1 MKKVSLQVIAQKA
14 EVSMTTASMVLNG
27 KGDKHKINKAT
38 QDKVLRIA
46 KELNYRPNAS
56 ARNLSRGKTMTI
68 GLVVPNIADSYY
80 SSIAFHLEQQLA
92 DSEYHILLGSSL
104 EDPLKEEEL
113 INAFLARQVDALL
126 VATTQQNLTLLE
138 KVNDSG
144 IPVVLFD
151 RHYPDSSLPYII
163 VDNYTGI
170 NKLVNLLYR
179 SGHKAIGYIGL
190 DLDLHAIHE
199 RQRGYLENYVER
211 FNMQTNY
218 MKIIEYDNYAEACHQ
233 AVSELLT
240 SGVKAIIF
248 ETHYL
253 TLHGIKQL
261 VELDIKYPD
270 AVSIA
275 SFGDHEVFSI
285 FSPTITA
292 IDQPV
297 KRIAKECLR
306 VVFSQMTKNKIDH
319 ATQIKL
325 EPELIIRNS

>member
-1 MKKVSLQVIAQKA
+1 MKRVSLAIIAKKA

-46 KELNYRPNAS
+46 KELNYRPNVS

-68 GLVVPNIADSYY
+68 GLIVPNIADSYY

-92 DSEYHILLGSSL
+92 NSEYHLLVGSSL
-104 EDPLKEEEL
+104 EDQAKEEEL

-126 VATTQQNLTLLE
+126 VATTQQNLELLE
-138 KVNDSG
+138 KVNASG
-144 IPVVLFD
+144 TPVVLFD
-151 RHYPDSSLPYII
+151 RHYPDSQLPYII

-170 NKLVNLLYR
+170 TKLVNHLYR
-179 SGHKAIGYIGL
+179 NGHKAIGYIGL

-199 RQRGYLENYVER
+199 RQRGYVENYIDR
-211 FNMQTNY
+211 FNMQNNY
-218 MKIIEYDNYAEACHQ
+218 MRIIEYDNYAEACHQ
-233 AVSELLT
+233 AVTELLT

-261 VELDIKYPD
+261 VESGVKYPD
-270 AVSIA
+270 TVSVA

-285 FSPTITA
+285 FSPNITA

-297 KRIAKECLR
+297 ERIAKECLK
-306 VVFSQMTKNKIDH
+306 VVFAKMTKSESV
-319 ATQIKL
+319 TQIKL

>member
-27 KGDKHKINKAT
+27 KGDKHKINKTT

-68 GLVVPNIADSYY
+68 GIIVPNIADSYY
-80 SSIAFHLEQQLA
+80 SSIAFHLEQELA
-92 DSEYHILLGSSL
+92 HSEYHLLLGSSL
-104 EDPLKEEEL
+104 EDQAKEEEL

-126 VATTQQNLTLLE
+126 VATTQQNLELLE
-138 KVNDSG
+138 KVNNSG

-151 RHYPDSSLPYII
+151 RHHPNSQLPYII
-163 VDNYTGI
+163 VDNYAGI
-170 NKLVNLLYR
+170 KKLVDHLYQ

-199 RQRGYLENYVER
+199 RQRAYRENYMDR

-218 MKIIEYDNYAEACHQ
+218 MRAIEYDNYAESCQQ

-240 SGVKAIIF
+240 LGVKAIIF

-261 VELDIKYPD
+261 VELGVNYPD
-270 AVSIA
+270 TVSIA

-285 FSPTITA
+285 FSPHITA

-297 KRIAKECLR
+297 DRIAKECLKVIFER
-306 VVFSQMTKNKIDH
+306 MTNRENETTSK
-319 ATQIKL
+319 IKL

>member
-1 MKKVSLQVIAQKA
+1 MKKVSLQVIAKKA

-68 GLVVPNIADSYY
+68 GLIVPNIADSYY
-80 SSIAFHLEQQLA
+80 SNIAFHLEQELA
-92 DSEYHILLGSSL
+92 DSEYHLLLGSSL
-104 EDPLKEEEL
+104 EEPAKEEEL

-126 VATTQQNLTLLE
+126 VATTQQNLELLE
-138 KVNDSG
+138 KVNHSG

-151 RHYPDSSLPYII
+151 RHYPDSQLPYII

-170 NKLVNLLYR
+170 KKLVNHLY
-179 SGHKAIGYIGL
+179 GNGLKAIGYIGL

-199 RQRGYLENYVER
+199 RQRGYLENYIDR

-218 MKIIEYDNYAEACHQ
+218 MRVIEYDNYAESCHQ
-233 AVSELLT
+233 AVTELLT
-240 SGVKAIIF
+240 LGVKAIIF

-261 VELDIKYPD
+261 VELGVKYPD
-270 AVSIA
+270 TVSIA

-285 FSPTITA
+285 FSPHITA

-297 KRIAKECLR
+297 ARIAKECLKA
-306 VVFSQMTKNKIDH
+306 VFTRMNNTDNESSSK
-319 ATQIKL
+319 IKL